1 MTEKISTKAAKLR
14 ELVNSQF
21 YLGFKK
27 KLIKE
32 SERAV
37 ATLEEDC
44 LTDDNFAVLIG
55 TLATLVDDFDEAV
68 LRSCLKEKCEEKGSV
83 NLLEK
88 FLDEN
93 NLQKGNIIKN
103 LRYIKRIR
111 SFNFPFHRGTSSKFV
126 NLMMKLNFKPPFNWG
141 AIWKECLDMY
151 LNSLKD
157 LLDQL
162 NEYNFRI
169 EYRKEIEEEITKS
182 AKRGS
187 VIYLNDFLYKYRVL
201 VPTRYK
207 YKGKTLVDYL
217 TAAIVAYERRLKS
230 IDYALRKYVTPVKNK
245 FREHEEDL
253 YFVMKRRSLNNEL
266 LRGYGIILSRDDIGI
281 KSDKEFERYFRY
293 IYASVAAY
301 SVSMRPD
308 SLIRYYWGSSW
319 LGENCARVS

>member
-1 MTEKISTKAAKLR
+1 MTERISTKAAKLR

-44 LTDDNFAVLIG
+44 LTDGNFVVSIG

-93 NLQKGNIIKN
+93 NLQKGNMIKN

-111 SFNFPFHRGTSSKFV
+111 SFYFPFHRGTSSKFV
-126 NLMMKLNFKPPFNWG
+126 NLMMKLNFKPPFNWS

-151 LNSLKD
+151 LNSLED

-182 AKRGS
+182 AKHGS
-187 VIYLNDFLYKYRVL
+187 VFYLNDLLYKYRVL

-207 YKGKTLVDYL
+207 YEMKTLVDYL
-217 TAAIVAYERRLKS
+217 TAAIVAYDRKLKS
-230 IDYALRKYVTPVKNK
+230 IDYALSKYVTPLKNK

-253 YFVMKRRSLNNEL
+253 YFVGKRRFVNNEF

-281 KSDKEFERYFRY
+281 KTDKEFDRYFRY
-293 IYASVAAY
+293 VYASVVAY
-301 SVSMRPD
+301 HAGMKPD

-319 LGENCARVS
+319 LGENCARAS

>member
-44 LTDDNFAVLIG
+44 LTDGNFVVSIG
-55 TLATLVDDFDEAV
+55 TLTTLVDDFDEAV

-111 SFNFPFHRGTSSKFV
+111 SFCFPFHRGTSSKFV
-126 NLMMKLNFKPPFNWG
+126 NLMMKLNFKPPFNWS

-151 LNSLKD
+151 LNSLED

-182 AKRGS
+182 AKHGS
-187 VIYLNDFLYKYRVL
+187 VLYLNDLLYKYRVL

-207 YKGKTLVDYL
+207 YKGKELVDYL
-217 TAAIVAYERRLKS
+217 TAAIVAYERKLKS
-230 IDYALRKYVTPVKNK
+230 IDYALSKYVTPLKNK

-253 YFVMKRRSLNNEL
+253 YFVGKRRFVNNEF

-281 KSDKEFERYFRY
+281 KTDKEFDRYFRY
-293 IYASVAAY
+293 VYASVVAY
-301 SVSMRPD
+301 SVSMKPD

-319 LGENCARVS
+319 LGENCARAS